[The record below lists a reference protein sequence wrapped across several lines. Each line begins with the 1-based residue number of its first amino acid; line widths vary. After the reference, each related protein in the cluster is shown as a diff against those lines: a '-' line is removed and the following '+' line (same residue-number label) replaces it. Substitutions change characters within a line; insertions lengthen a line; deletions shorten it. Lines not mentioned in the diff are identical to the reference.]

1 MEILTQTQS
10 YYIVHKRVSSA
21 HSERT
26 AAGTHGPWIY
36 IVSSRMKE
44 VNVDRDAGHRNE
56 LSMGVLRAE
65 GVERSKVVNG
75 DGEDQS
81 RGESRARETK
91 GH

>member
-1 MEILTQTQS
+1 
-10 YYIVHKRVSSA
+10 
-21 HSERT
+21 
-26 AAGTHGPWIY
+26 
-36 IVSSRMKE
+36 MKE